1 MENCLDLFD
10 KTTIKKEIYNEMEF
24 FQEKASKIINCDDC
38 PASFSSNEKLMIHK
52 KNKHMKLICGQC
64 SYVIFGKDKMHDHV
78 RNHKSAACSYCGI
91 VVKSRSLK
99 KHMDRCIKEKKPK
112 KGRKRHICES
122 CGFSTDTGKRLNI
135 HINKHEKQNKLK
147 GLVHKCKYCNYFSER
162 LASKKRHEKSCKAN
176 KHYIFLL

>member
-1 MENCLDLFD
+1 MENFLNLNA
-10 KTTIKKEIYNEMEF
+10 KTTIKNEICNKMEF
-24 FQEKASKIINCDDC
+24 FQENAMKITNCDEC
-38 PASFSSNEKLMIHK
+38 PASFSSNEKLTIHK
-52 KNKHMKLICGQC
+52 KNKHMK
-64 SYVIFGKDKMHDHV
+64 HV

-99 KHMDRCIKEKKPK
+99 KHMDSCIKEKKPK

-122 CGFSTDTGKRLNI
+122 CGFSTDTVKRLDI